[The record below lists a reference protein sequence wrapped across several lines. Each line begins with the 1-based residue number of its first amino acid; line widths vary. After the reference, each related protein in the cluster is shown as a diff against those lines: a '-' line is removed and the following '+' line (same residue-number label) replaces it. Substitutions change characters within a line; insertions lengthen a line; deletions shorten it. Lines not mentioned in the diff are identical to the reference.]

1 MCSFE
6 LWSLCIQHTYI
17 TVQFTIIEFL
27 LSLLGRELIHPSV
40 LCPILMKFKTRRSL
54 AAALVNELVDTE
66 TRRNS
71 NVRGRG
77 KDPLDP
83 KIIAYVKKKCF
94 KLHPSDKESDMKKD
108 WEDCIISIDDK
119 GRELKRKLKK
129 QQQ

>member
-1 MCSFE
+1 M
-6 LWSLCIQHTYI
+6 
-17 TVQFTIIEFL
+17 
-27 LSLLGRELIHPSV
+27 
-40 LCPILMKFKTRRSL
+40 

-66 TRRNS
+66 ARLNS

-77 KDPLDP
+77 KDPLDS

-94 KLHPSDKESDMKKD
+94 ELHPSDKESDMKKD

>member
-1 MCSFE
+1 
-6 LWSLCIQHTYI
+6 
-17 TVQFTIIEFL
+17 
-27 LSLLGRELIHPSV
+27 
-40 LCPILMKFKTRRSL
+40 MKFKTRRSL

-66 TRRNS
+66 ICLNS

-83 KIIAYVKKKCF
+83 KIIAYIKKKCF
-94 KLHPSDKESDMKKD
+94 ELHPSDKESDMKKD